1 MSISGVSAAASAVSA
16 DQPQSVAV
24 ARKILDQTREQGQQM
39 VQLVQSAAPPGT
51 GKIINL
57 TG

>member
-1 MSISGVSAAASAVSA
+1 MNISGVSSAQTSVSA

-24 ARKILDQTREQGQQM
+24 ARKILDQTRQEGQQM
-39 VQLVQSAAPPGT
+39 LQLVQSAAPPGT
-51 GKIINL
+51 GKILNL